1 MARKTTTAD
10 EKEKILLSLFTPF
23 EFYHVKELESLA
35 PKKGL
40 RAGALLDTL
49 KTILDDSKIQAEKC
63 GVSNIYFKIYNNFQ
77 ILAKIAEIRN
87 SKKSNENKRLE
98 NKIKIYE
105 ENEILKQKKKEIE
118 KLKAKTKKLEKECK
132 YVLEEDYLKLKDEN
146 DEIKSEIQKNINEI
160 VTVIEYLKA
169 KGFVGSL
176 SEGLKM
182 LSIKEDDVMDFL

>member
-77 ILAKIAEIRN
+77 ILAKIVEIRN

-105 ENEILKQKKKEIE
+105 ENKILKQKKKEIE
-118 KLKAKTKKLEKECK
+118 KLKTKTKKLEKECK

-146 DEIKSEIQKNINEI
+146 DEIKSEIQKNIDEI

-182 LSIKEDDVMDFL
+182 LSIKEDDIIDFL